1 MDDVWLAV
9 RFLHALAM
17 AFFVGGQ
24 LVLVAAVVPVE
35 RNAPDPERLRAVA
48 RRFGAGTLV
57 AIAVL
62 LVTGIA
68 LAEHFQRW
76 SDGTLQ
82 VKLGLVAAIGVLLAW
97 HLRRPALHA
106 LQAGVFVLSLAVV
119 WLGLALAHGS

>member
-1 MDDVWLAV
+1 MDDPWPAV

-24 LVLVAAVVPVE
+24 LVLVAAIVPVE
-35 RNAPDPERLRAVA
+35 RRAPDPARMRAVA

-82 VKLGLVAAIGVLLAW
+82 VKLGLVAATGVLLIW

-106 LQAGVFVLSLAVV
+106 LQGGVLVLSLAVV
-119 WLGLALAHGS
+119 WLGLALAHGF